1 MRRGRK
7 KFSTKSTLRVRANHE
22 IRIPRIF
29 LIDET
34 GKKVG
39 EMETREA
46 LSMAQERGYDLV
58 EISPNAKPPI
68 VKFLDYGKYKYDLS
82 QKDRQKRKQQK
93 EIEIKEVRMSLKTGE
108 HDLEVKRKK
117 ALKFLKEGRQVKV
130 TLRFRGREIVHAE
143 LGKEILTN
151 FFDKLTDV
159 AELEK
164 PAVKLGKMLSIIIKP
179 KK

>member
-7 KFSTKSTLRVRANHE
+7 KFSTKSTLRVRANRD
-22 IRIPRIF
+22 IRVPKIF

-34 GKKVG
+34 GGKIG
-39 EMETREA
+39 ETDTREA
-46 LSMAQERGYDLV
+46 LALAEERGYDLV

-68 VKFLDYGKYKYDLS
+68 CKLTDYGKYKYDLS

-93 EIEIKEVRMSLKTGE
+93 EIELKEIRLGLKTGA
-108 HDLEVKRKK
+108 HDLGVKQEKARKFIK
-117 ALKFLKEGRQVKV
+117 AGRQVKI

-143 LGKEILTN
+143 LGKEILSD

-164 PAVKLGKMLSIIIKP
+164 PAVKFGKMLSIIIKP